1 LTVAVY
7 SYQSAN
13 ANAGQLHQ
21 EIADAGLPVEVV
33 LTTATQADVHTTRAL
48 TAPEVTTLNGV
59 VAAHVPGSY
68 QSNPG
73 QGEKVKVSVD
83 DTTAGY
89 LTGKLVAGT
98 GVTLTPSAPGVQT
111 LAVAAAFASVLDT
124 ETLNLHVTPDGV
136 LWGNVNRQMSLQ
148 SDAAGLKL
156 VGDIATPG
164 GSMLY
169 GTDAGGTR
177 GWHAQPAGGGG
188 GELTDGD
195 KVDITVSSGGTIW
208 TIDPGAVT
216 YGKIQNVV
224 DSRLLGRGRDAG
236 VGPPQEVSLGYG
248 LTMSGTS
255 LSSGLTTNG
264 TVVKP
269 STEAVTGTAFVTLT
283 DPAVAMVA
291 GVYEAWYEATVAV
304 APSGAANGVK
314 LRLYNDTA
322 AAVVADSERFAIS
335 EAGGNFQLAV
345 RATVF
350 LDLAVTGT
358 FRLQA
363 AKVNTNAGTYQ
374 VVSDALGK
382 TVIGYKR
389 IR

>member
-1 LTVAVY
+1 VLYTY
-7 SYQSAN
+7 STPN

-21 EIADAGLPVEVV
+21 EVADAGLPVEVV
-33 LTTATQADVHTTRAL
+33 LTTATVADVYTTRDL
-48 TAPEVTTLNGV
+48 TGPEVTTLNGV

-73 QGEKVKVSVD
+73 QGEKVKVSGD

-89 LTGKLVAGT
+89 LAGKLVAGN
-98 GVTLTPSAPGVQT
+98 GVSLTPSAPGVQT

-124 ETLNLHVTPDGV
+124 DTLNLHVTPDGV
-136 LWGNVNRQMSLQ
+136 LWGNVNRQMSLTN
-148 SDAAGLKL
+148 DAAGLKL
-156 VGDIATPG
+156 QGDIATPG

-195 KVDITVSSGGTIW
+195 KVDITVSGGGAIW

-216 YGKIQNVV
+216 YGKIQDVV

-236 VGPPQEVSLGYG
+236 VGPPEEVSLGYG

-291 GVYEAWYEATVAV
+291 GTYEIWYEASLAV
-304 APSGAANGVK
+304 APSTAANGVK
-314 LRLYNDTA
+314 LRLYNDTD
-322 AAVVADSERFAIS
+322 AAVVPDTERAAIS
-335 EAGGNFQLAV
+335 EAGGNFQLTL
-345 RATVF
+345 RASAF
-350 LDLAVTGT
+350 VTLSTTKT

-363 AKVNTNAGTYQ
+363 CKAGTSAGTYQ
-374 VVSDALGK
+374 VVSDANAR

>member
-1 LTVAVY
+1 MALY
-7 SYQSAN
+7 SYSTPN

-21 EIADAGLPVEVV
+21 EVADAGLPVEVV
-33 LTTATQADVHTTRAL
+33 LTTATVADVYTTRAL

-68 QSNPG
+68 QANPG

-89 LTGKLVAGT
+89 LAGKLVPGQ
-98 GVTLTPSAPGVQT
+98 GMTLTPSAPGVQT
-111 LAVAAAFASVLDT
+111 LTVATGAAIDVLDT
-124 ETLNLHVTPDGV
+124 DTLALHITPGGL
-136 LWGNVNRQMSLQ
+136 LWGDTRQQMSLT

-156 VGDIATPG
+156 AGDIATPG

-177 GWHAQPAGGGG
+177 GWHAQPAGGGGG

-216 YGKIQNVV
+216 YAKIQDVTAN
-224 DSRLLGRGRDAG
+224 RLLGRSSGAA
-236 VGPPQEVSLGYG
+236 GPPQEVSLGYG
-248 LTMSGTS
+248 MTMTGTT
-255 LSSGLTTNG
+255 LKVALGYFTA
-264 TVVKP
+264 VKAA
-269 STEAVTGTAFVTLT
+269 TEAVTGTGFVTLT
-283 DPAVAMVA
+283 DPALTMAA
-291 GVYEAWYEATVAV
+291 GVYEVWYEASLAV
-304 APSGAANGVK
+304 APSTAANGVK

-322 AAVVADSERFAIS
+322 AAVVPDTERAAIS
-335 EAGGNFQLAV
+335 EAGGNFQLTL
-345 RATVF
+345 RASAFVNPT
-350 LDLAVTGT
+350 DSAT

-363 AKVNTNAGTYQ
+363 CKAGTSAGTYQ
-374 VVSDALGK
+374 VISDANAK
-382 TVIGYKR
+382 TVLGYRR
-389 IR
+389 IQ